1 MIFADNLCKYYDTF
15 LAVDGISINVQ
26 PGQVLALLGPNG
38 AGKTTT
44 VRMLSSVLRP
54 SGGTARVAGFD
65 VVRDAAEVRARVGV
79 LTEQHGLYSRMN
91 AIEYLEFFGRMY
103 GMDWK
108 TIQERSNTL
117 LEAFGLAGVRKQRL
131 GQYSKGMRQKLA
143 LTRALLHNPPVL
155 LLDEP
160 TSAMDP
166 ESAHAVRDAIRTQRS
181 NDRSIILC
189 THNLSEAQDLS
200 DQVAVIR
207 HGRIIYNGNKENM
220 MRSLLGPPQ
229 YQARFAGS
237 MNGWLPQLPD
247 GVTINAKGEDF
258 LTFTVENPVESNPGL
273 LRQLLE
279 HGLNVISFQ
288 EMTRNLEQAY
298 LAAMDRESLEEASHV

>member
-15 LAVDGISINVQ
+15 LAVDGISLNVQ

-65 VVRDAAEVRARVGV
+65 VVQDAAQVRARVGV
-79 LTEQHGLYSRMN
+79 LTEQHGLYSRMD
-91 AIEYLEFFGRMY
+91 ALEYLEFFGRMY

-108 TIQERSNTL
+108 TIQQRSNEL
-117 LEAFGLAGVRKQRL
+117 LEAFGLAPARKQRL

-143 LTRALLHNPPVL
+143 LSRALLHNPPVL

-166 ESAHAVRDAIRTQRS
+166 ESAHAVRDAIRMQRS

-200 DQVAVIR
+200 DQVAIIR
-207 HGRIIYNGNKENM
+207 HGRIIYLGNKENM

-229 YQARFAGS
+229 YQANFAGS
-237 MNGWLPQLPD
+237 INGWLPQLPV
-247 GVTINAKGEDF
+247 GVTINAKGEDY
-258 LTFTVENPVESNPGL
+258 LTFTVENPAESNPGL
-273 LRQLLE
+273 LRQLLD

-298 LAAMDRESLEEASHV
+298 LAAMGREAQEEANHV